1 MAELTTP
8 QTWHVR
14 PAAVADREF
23 LEALAP
29 RLTIDVAP
37 WRDTA
42 AVLAAM
48 RGFLLHDLKE
58 MGPDSTVFIAEAP
71 DGTRAGAATIGR
83 GKSYTGEAHAYL
95 GELAVTV
102 EAEGQGAAS
111 ALLAVVEAWAREQ
124 GLGLVVLDT
133 GAANR
138 RARHFYAR
146 HGYAEET
153 VRLAKVL

>member
-1 MAELTTP
+1 MTTSLTW
-8 QTWHVR
+8 QVR
-14 PAAVADREF
+14 RATAADSEF

-37 WRDTA
+37 WRDPA
-42 AVLAAM
+42 AVLATM
-48 RGFLLHDLKE
+48 RGFLLHDLEE
-58 MGPDSTVFIAEAP
+58 MGPDSTVFIAIAP

-83 GKSYTGEAHAYL
+83 GKAFTGEAHAYL
-95 GELAVTV
+95 GEIAVTA
-102 EAEGQGAAS
+102 EAEGQGAAN
-111 ALLAVVEAWAREQ
+111 ALLAAVEDWAREH

-133 GAANR
+133 GAANS
-138 RARHFYAR
+138 RARRFYTR